1 MAWMRSRPSGW
12 LPDGLDELQ
21 SHRDGFPMALELIQ
35 AIGKPSRRPRALPDG
50 LDELQA
56 VGKPSQRPGGAT
68 VRALQKMLRALWK
81 DRKKNIF
88 FLSNIRQIL
97 EYSTNRYS
105 RVPKNPSNTA
115 VLCLAQDLVE
125 ILEPFYEFTLQMSLK
140 ASARVPDV
148 VVLVHSLYEDEY
160 FKLAK
165 WPESWIDEAI
175 DLTREMYDTWYKP
188 RKPTSAP
195 KSSRKGPSKPQTGV
209 LAGLGAAAMARSA
222 DVISDPIDIWLTGGL
237 ILDEGAP
244 INGLKWWIEQK
255 KAGNTHSGLLQM
267 ALDVMCCP
275 ATTVNVERTF
285 NFGRDYVSARRHN
298 LSANAHI
305 KGLEGLCL
313 PNLKVEFLPPNL
325 TSVLQPCDAGMIRAF
340 KANYRRQALESA
352 MTRYEDNPNV
362 DATAVFNM
370 NQLEAMHLAREAWH
384 SVTQKTIVNCWRHT
398 GIIQRPETE
407 TKTTDKTP
415 VLKGLI
421 ACDNDLEK
429 IVEQTKE
436 SLNKLSGI
444 QSCQNHQ
451 RNHVFD

>member
-1 MAWMRSRPSGW
+1 
-12 LPDGLDELQ
+12 
-21 SHRDGFPMALELIQ
+21 
-35 AIGKPSRRPRALPDG
+35 
-50 LDELQA
+50 
-56 VGKPSQRPGGAT
+56 
-68 VRALQKMLRALWK
+68 
-81 DRKKNIF
+81 
-88 FLSNIRQIL
+88 
-97 EYSTNRYS
+97 
-105 RVPKNPSNTA
+105 
-115 VLCLAQDLVE
+115 
-125 ILEPFYEFTLQMSLK
+125 
-140 ASARVPDV
+140 
-148 VVLVHSLYEDEY
+148 DEY

-298 LSANAHI
+298 LSAKYPGAEGPSLKNRLAFREKRHVLLLIDNFSAHI